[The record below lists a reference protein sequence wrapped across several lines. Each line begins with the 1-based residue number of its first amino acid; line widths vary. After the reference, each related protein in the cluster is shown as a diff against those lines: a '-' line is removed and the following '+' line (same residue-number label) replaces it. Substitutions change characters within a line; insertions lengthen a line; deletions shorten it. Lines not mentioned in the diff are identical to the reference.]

1 MLQRITITLSK
12 PEQAALE
19 RLAQADMRPPREQ
32 LRYLLRREAQARNC
46 WHDAE
51 MPAPLPAAA
60 STPSAADRRRAVGP

>member
-1 MLQRITITLSK
+1 MLQRVVITLSK
-12 PEQAALE
+12 SEQAALE

-51 MPAPLPAAA
+51 VLDTLPAG
-60 STPSAADRRRAVGP
+60 STPSAADGAREAVRP